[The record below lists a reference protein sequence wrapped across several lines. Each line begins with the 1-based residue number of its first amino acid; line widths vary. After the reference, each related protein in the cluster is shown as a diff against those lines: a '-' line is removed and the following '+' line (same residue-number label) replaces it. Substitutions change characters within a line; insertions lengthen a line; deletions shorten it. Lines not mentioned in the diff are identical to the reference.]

1 MRLSNFGKQIK
12 TAGISCSKQ
21 FSCFLGEYF
30 TNCIENVC
38 VIRVGEKSFDL
49 L

>member
-21 FSCFLGEYF
+21 FSCFSGEYF
-30 TNCIENVC
+30 TNCIESIKRMRYTC
-38 VIRVGEKSFDL
+38 WGEEF
-49 L
+49 